1 MDATQAAG
9 LCLIAFVL
17 SEVFLRRG
25 ATAKSLKPTRTD
37 RGTTLLLSACYMAVV
52 GILFF
57 PNLPGTV
64 LPTAVAWVGVGAACA
79 GLALRWWAMIVLGR
93 FYTRTLTTTSDQ
105 HVVAHGPY
113 RWVRHPGYLGCLLT
127 WVGAAAA
134 TRNVLVVVLVLV
146 VLLLAY
152 ARRMAVEEA
161 MLVES
166 LGEAYVAYQRRSWRL
181 VPFLF

>member
-79 GLALRWWAMIVLGR
+79 GLPPALVGHDRPGAVLHPDADG
-93 FYTRTLTTTSDQ
+93 
-105 HVVAHGPY
+105 HVGP
-113 RWVRHPGYLGCLLT
+113 
-127 WVGAAAA
+127 
-134 TRNVLVVVLVLV
+134 
-146 VLLLAY
+146 
-152 ARRMAVEEA
+152 ARR
-161 MLVES
+161 
-166 LGEAYVAYQRRSWRL
+166 RPRP
-181 VPFLF
+181 VPVGPTSRQQIIVRTTVVRPTILTA